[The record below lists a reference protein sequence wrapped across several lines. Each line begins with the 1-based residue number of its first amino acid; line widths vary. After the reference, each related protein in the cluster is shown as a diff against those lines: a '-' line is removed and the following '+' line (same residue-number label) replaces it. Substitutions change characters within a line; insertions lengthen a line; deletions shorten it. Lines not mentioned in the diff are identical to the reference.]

1 MLKKAVERGTL
12 PISRT
17 NSKIDKTEFFPLD
30 LETEFAS
37 VKYDGIPGVQIEEV
51 DN

>member
-12 PISRT
+12 PIS
-17 NSKIDKTEFFPLD
+17 LD

>member
-12 PISRT
+12 PIS
-17 NSKIDKTEFFPLD
+17 LD

-37 VKYDGIPGVQIEEV
+37 VKYDGIPHLRCNYKQESV
-51 DN
+51 